1 MYNMITCKLMGGLGN
16 QLFQIFTT
24 LSYAIKSGNVFIF
37 SDDTILGVGDNI
49 RPTYWE
55 TFLLKLKPFTRNMFP
70 KFKVIKEK
78 DFTYND
84 IDLTEIKNQDVL
96 LYGYFQSYKYFQN
109 EFNTICKLINLV
121 EIKNKLL
128 QNRLEEYAYTSGFL
142 YHTVSMHFRLGD
154 YKKLQEYHP
163 LMTYEYYEKALEHI
177 ILESGLIQN
186 KLIQSKKTMNVL
198 YFCEEEDIIDV
209 LEMIDRMKE
218 KFPTINFVR
227 CSNDLEDWEQM
238 LLMSLCKNN
247 IIANS
252 SFSWWGAYFNF
263 NQDKIV
269 CYPSKWFGPS
279 LDHNTKDMCPD
290 EWIAIQTD

>member
-1 MYNMITCKLMGGLGN
+1 MYNMITCNLMGGLGN

-24 LSYAIKSGNVFIF
+24 LSYAIKTGNVFIF

-49 RPTYWE
+49 RSTYWE

-84 IDLTEIKNQDVL
+84 IESCEIKNQDVL

-109 EFNTICKLINLV
+109 EFNTICKLINLA
-121 EIKNKLL
+121 EMKNNLF
-128 QNRLEEYAYTSGFL
+128 QNKSECMYTSGFL
-142 YHTVSMHFRLGD
+142 YNTISMHFRLGD
-154 YKKLQEYHP
+154 YKKLQDYHP
-163 LMTYEYYEKALEHI
+163 LMTYEYYEKALDYI
-177 ILESGLIQN
+177 IV
-186 KLIQSKKTMNVL
+186 KLTQSKKIINVL
-198 YFCEEEDIIDV
+198 YFCEEEDIVDV

-218 KFPTINFVR
+218 KFPTINFLR

-238 LLMSLCKNN
+238 LLMSVCKNN

-252 SFSWWGAYFNF
+252 SFSWWGAYFNLS
-263 NQDKIV
+263 QDKIV

-279 LDHNTKDMCPD
+279 LDHDTKDMCPD
-290 EWIAIQTD
+290 EWVKIEID

>member
-1 MYNMITCKLMGGLGN
+1 MYNMITCNLMGGLGN

-24 LSYAIKSGNVFIF
+24 LSYAIKTGNVFIF

-49 RPTYWE
+49 RSTYWE

-84 IDLTEIKNQDVL
+84 IELSEIKNQDVL

-109 EFNTICKLINLV
+109 EFNTICKLINLA
-121 EIKNKLL
+121 EMKNNLF
-128 QNRLEEYAYTSGFL
+128 QNKSECNYTSGFL
-142 YHTVSMHFRLGD
+142 YNTISMHFRLGD
-154 YKKLQEYHP
+154 YKKLQDYHP
-163 LMTYEYYEKALEHI
+163 LMTYEYYEKALECI
-177 ILESGLIQN
+177 IQQN
-186 KLIQSKKTMNVL
+186 KLTQNRKIINVL
-198 YFCEEEDIIDV
+198 YFCEEEDIVDV

-218 KFPTINFVR
+218 KFPTINFLR

-238 LLMSLCKNN
+238 ILMSVCKNN

-252 SFSWWGAYFNF
+252 SFSWWGAYFNL

-279 LDHNTKDMCPD
+279 LDHDTKDMCPD
-290 EWIAIQTD
+290 EWIKIEID

>member
-1 MYNMITCKLMGGLGN
+1 MITCNLMGGLGN

-24 LSYAIKSGNVFIF
+24 LSYAIKTGNVFIF

-49 RPTYWE
+49 RSTYWE

-84 IDLTEIKNQDVL
+84 IESCEIKNQDVL

-109 EFNTICKLINLV
+109 EFNTICKLINLA
-121 EIKNKLL
+121 EMKNNLF
-128 QNRLEEYAYTSGFL
+128 QNKSECMYTSGFL
-142 YHTVSMHFRLGD
+142 YNTISMHFRLGD
-154 YKKLQEYHP
+154 YKKLQDYHP
-163 LMTYEYYEKALEHI
+163 LMTYEYYEKALDYI
-177 ILESGLIQN
+177 IV
-186 KLIQSKKTMNVL
+186 KLTQSKKIINVL
-198 YFCEEEDIIDV
+198 YFCEEEDIVDV

-218 KFPTINFVR
+218 KFPTINFLR

-238 LLMSLCKNN
+238 ILMSVCKNN

-252 SFSWWGAYFNF
+252 SFSWWGAYFNLS
-263 NQDKIV
+263 QDKIV

-279 LDHNTKDMCPD
+279 LDHDTKDMCPD
-290 EWIAIQTD
+290 EWVKIEID

>member
-1 MYNMITCKLMGGLGN
+1 MYNMITCNLMGGLGN

-37 SDDTILGVGDNI
+37 SDDTILGYGDNI

-84 IDLTEIKNQDVL
+84 IELSEIKNQDVL

-121 EIKNKLL
+121 EMKNNLL
-128 QNRLEEYAYTSGFL
+128 QNKSEYVYTSGFL

-154 YKKLQEYHP
+154 YKKVQEYHP
-163 LMTYEYYEKALEHI
+163 LMTYEYYEKALEQI
-177 ILESGLIQN
+177 ILKSELKQGTLTQN
-186 KLIQSKKTMNVL
+186 KKTMNVL
-198 YFCEEEDIIDV
+198 YFCEEEDIVEV
-209 LEMIDRMKE
+209 LEMIDHMKE

-227 CSNDLEDWEQM
+227 CSNELEDWEQM

-252 SFSWWGAYFNF
+252 SFSWWGAYFNL
-263 NQDKIV
+263 NPDKII

-279 LDHNTKDMCPD
+279 LDHDTKDMSPD
-290 EWIAIQTD
+290 EWIKIE

>member
-24 LSYAIKSGNVFIF
+24 LSYAIKTGNVFIF
-37 SDDTILGVGDNI
+37 SDNTILGVGDNI

-78 DFTYND
+78 DFTYNN
-84 IDLTEIKNQDVL
+84 IELSEIKNQDVL

-109 EFNTICKLINLV
+109 EFNTICKLINLA
-121 EIKNKLL
+121 EMKNNLF
-128 QNRLEEYAYTSGFL
+128 QNKSEYIYTSGFL
-142 YHTVSMHFRLGD
+142 YNTTSMHFRLGD

-163 LMTYEYYEKALEHI
+163 LMTYEYYKKALECI
-177 ILESGLIQN
+177 IQKN
-186 KLIQSKKTMNVL
+186 KLTQNRKIINVL
-198 YFCEEEDIIDV
+198 YFCEEEDITDV

-218 KFPTINFVR
+218 KFPTINFIR

-238 LLMSLCKNN
+238 LLMSVCKNN

-252 SFSWWGAYFNF
+252 SFSWWGAYFNLS
-263 NQDKIV
+263 QDKIV

-279 LDHNTKDMCPD
+279 LDHDTKDMCPA
-290 EWIAIQTD
+290 EWVKIEID

>member
-1 MYNMITCKLMGGLGN
+1 MYNMITCNLMGGLGN

-24 LSYAIKSGNVFIF
+24 LSYAIKTGNVFIF

-49 RPTYWE
+49 RSTYWE

-84 IDLTEIKNQDVL
+84 IELSEIKNQDVL

-109 EFNTICKLINLV
+109 EFNTICKLINLA
-121 EIKNKLL
+121 EMKNNLF
-128 QNRLEEYAYTSGFL
+128 QNKSECMYTSGFL
-142 YHTVSMHFRLGD
+142 YNTISMHFRLGD
-154 YKKLQEYHP
+154 YKKLQDYHP
-163 LMTYEYYEKALEHI
+163 LMTYEYYEKALDYI
-177 ILESGLIQN
+177 IV
-186 KLIQSKKTMNVL
+186 KLTQSKKIINVL
-198 YFCEEEDIIDV
+198 YFCEEEDIVDV

-218 KFPTINFVR
+218 KFPTINFLR

-238 LLMSLCKNN
+238 LLMSVCKNN

-252 SFSWWGAYFNF
+252 SFSWWGAYFNLS
-263 NQDKIV
+263 QDKIV

-279 LDHNTKDMCPD
+279 LDHDTKDMCPD
-290 EWIAIQTD
+290 EWVKIEID